1 MTQDHH
7 SSRSIVL
14 QTLLGAAVLAVAV
27 AIAVGATGI
36 SSAAGYSGVGPN
48 FLPWLVALALATC
61 GALMIWEAR
70 SGGFRGL
77 EPGSGQGR
85 GNWSGFVW
93 VSAGLL
99 LNAALFTTIGF
110 IMACGLCFVLAA
122 SGFKQAEGRMSL
134 NPRALAKDALIGV
147 AIASPVFWLFTQ
159 LLSVNL
165 PGLTKTGWI

>member
-99 LNAALFTTIGF
+99 LNAALITTIGF

-147 AIASPVFWLFTQ
+147 AMY
-159 LLSVNL
+159 
-165 PGLTKTGWI
+165 PGFGIQNSAAQVISCDYLGATALR